1 MCVFAGSGS
10 PGPFPLLGLLVGA
23 LIGLLLLGILVL
35 GAVRIGRCASGGEGR
50 RGGGSAAA
58 KAAAAAVGGQRP
70 GNLPLKEKAN
80 LPLRPDVEDLYDM
93 DDKNP
98 DVIPCNKGE
107 PGEIYTQI
115 QLQLKKKKKQYQPPK
130 KGTTNEDNFKVTKFN
145 PF

>member
-1 MCVFAGSGS
+1 MFAGSGS
-10 PGPFPLLGLLVGA
+10 TGAFPVLGLLVGA

-35 GAVRIGRCASGGEGR
+35 GAVRIGRCSSGGEGR
-50 RGGGSAAA
+50 RGGGSAAV
-58 KAAAAAVGGQRP
+58 KAAVVGQRP

-107 PGEIYTQI
+107 RNLERNSIAI
-115 QLQLKKKKKQYQPPK
+115 
-130 KGTTNEDNFKVTKFN
+130 N
-145 PF
+145 